1 MSKSVINLLPEPP
14 AGSKWWV
21 TVLDSN
27 AGELGVKLVRTKPYH
42 QWGAAVINER
52 WSPAK
57 VAAKVAWIVEE
68 ANTGRAAA

>member
-27 AGELGVKLVRTKPYH
+27 AGELGVKLVRTKPYRP
-42 QWGAAVINER
+42 WGAAVINER
-52 WSPAK
+52 WTQAK
-57 VAAKVAWIVEE
+57 VAAKVAWTMEE

>member
-27 AGELGVKLVRTKPYH
+27 TGGLGVKLVRTKPYH
-42 QWGAAVINER
+42 TWGAAVINER
-52 WSPAK
+52 WTPAK

>member
-27 AGELGVKLVRTKPYH
+27 TGELGAKLVRTKPYH
-42 QWGAAVINER
+42 PWGAAVINER
-52 WSPAK
+52 WTPAK
-57 VAAKVAWIVEE
+57 VAAKVAWIMEVSESG
-68 ANTGRAAA
+68 N

>member
-14 AGSKWWV
+14 AGSKWRV
-21 TVLDSN
+21 TVLDSTTMV
-27 AGELGVKLVRTKPYH
+27 LGVKLFRMKPYREF
-42 QWGAAVINER
+42 GGAVINEH

-68 ANTGRAAA
+68 ADTGRAAA

>member
-1 MSKSVINLLPEPP
+1 MV
-14 AGSKWWV
+14 
-21 TVLDSN
+21 
-27 AGELGVKLVRTKPYH
+27 LGVKLFRMKPYREF
-42 QWGAAVINER
+42 GGAVINEH

>member
-27 AGELGVKLVRTKPYH
+27 TGELGVKLVCTKPY
-42 QWGAAVINER
+42 QAWGAAVINER

>member
-27 AGELGVKLVRTKPYH
+27 TGELGVKLVHTKPYH
-42 QWGAAVINER
+42 PWGAAVINER
-52 WSPAK
+52 WTQAK
-57 VAAKVAWIVEE
+57 VAAKVAWIMEE

>member
-14 AGSKWWV
+14 EGSKWWV

-27 AGELGVKLVRTKPYH
+27 NGVLGVKLVRTKPYH
-42 QWGAAVINER
+42 PWGAAVINER
-52 WSPAK
+52 WTPAK
-57 VAAKVAWIVEE
+57 VASKVAWIMEE

>member
-27 AGELGVKLVRTKPYH
+27 TGELGVKLVRTKQYH
-42 QWGAAVINER
+42 PWGAAVINER

-57 VAAKVAWIVEE
+57 VASKVAWIVEE
-68 ANTGRAAA
+68 ADTGRAAA

>member
-27 AGELGVKLVRTKPYH
+27 SGELGVKLVRTKPYH
-42 QWGAAVINER
+42 PWGAAVINER
-52 WSPAK
+52 WTPAK

>member
-1 MSKSVINLLPEPP
+1 MSKSVISLLPEPP

-27 AGELGVKLVRTKPYH
+27 AGELGVKLVRTKPYRP
-42 QWGAAVINER
+42 WGAAVISER

-57 VAAKVAWIVEE
+57 VASKVAWIMEE

>member
-42 QWGAAVINER
+42 PWGAAVINER
-52 WSPAK
+52 WTQAK
-57 VAAKVAWIVEE
+57 VAAKVALIVKE
-68 ANTGRAAA
+68 ASAGRTAA